1 MLNLTPSYEGE
12 SVWFHNLTAVAE
24 KIKVSADKA
33 EEIVK
38 KSPIHVDSEYGY
50 AKIDHS
56 YEKNCRF

>member
-1 MLNLTPSYEGE
+1 MLNLTPNYEGG
-12 SVWFHNLTAVAE
+12 SVWFHSFTAVAG

-56 YEKNCRF
+56 YEKNGRF